1 MLEEIILAKFLNWNS
16 RIHPVGQVKT
26 AEPWVAAWQ
35 TSMSSTPNWTMYC
48 NSWNRCSLNW
58 PEGGWQFH
66 SSELLVS
73 IPSSIT
79 SDRATGKKKKKFAP
93 QLYLFGSKYVG
104 NVVLHRAVSV
114 GRHDSWPAP
123 EERTVNEWSNVQT
136 NSWMQRQRAHK
147 QINKQIG
154 AVRKTGGDMSK
165 WMMYWII
172 HSEGCR
178 LCVSPGSTVTF
189 SQFP

>member
-1 MLEEIILAKFLNWNS
+1 MLEEILLAKFLNWNS

-79 SDRATGKKKKKFAP
+79 SDRATGKKEKNLHHNCTCLGPNMLAMLSFTV
-93 QLYLFGSKYVG
+93 LFPLVDMTVDLLLRKGQWMNEAMFKQTAGRKDREHTNRSTNRLVQSGRLEVTCLSEWCTESFIQKVAGYVW
-104 NVVLHRAVSV
+104 VL
-114 GRHDSWPAP
+114 
-123 EERTVNEWSNVQT
+123 VQ
-136 NSWMQRQRAHK
+136 Q
-147 QINKQIG
+147 
-154 AVRKTGGDMSK
+154 
-165 WMMYWII
+165 
-172 HSEGCR
+172 
-178 LCVSPGSTVTF
+178 
-189 SQFP
+189 